1 MDGKLVNAVDRRT
14 RAVAYYGCI
23 ELSDTRFD
31 KGTVLWAEGMR
42 CKEE

>member
-1 MDGKLVNAVDRRT
+1 MEGTLVDAVESRT

-23 ELSDTRFD
+23 ELSDARFH
-31 KGTVLWAEGMR
+31 KGTGLWAEEVR